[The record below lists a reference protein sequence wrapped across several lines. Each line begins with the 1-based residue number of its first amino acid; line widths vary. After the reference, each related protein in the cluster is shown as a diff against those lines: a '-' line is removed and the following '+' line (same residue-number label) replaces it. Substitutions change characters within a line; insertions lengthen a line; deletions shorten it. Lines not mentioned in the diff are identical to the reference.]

1 MAFGFKKRLERRRLE
16 PRRELKI
23 PEEVK
28 HKTSLV
34 SMADVIRE
42 NTLARQR
49 FFDEPGHRLES
60 GLLRGQYFITSRVAG
75 PQGGKVYRVAQSFQ
89 RWPCADM
96 AIEWHGYA
104 LSFR

>member
-42 NTLARQR
+42 NTLAGQR

-60 GLLRGQYFITSRVAG
+60 GLLKGKYFITSEVAG
-75 PQGGKVYRVAQSFQ
+75 AQGGEGLQSAQGPQKRPS
-89 RWPCADM
+89 ADL
-96 AIEWHGYA
+96 AGQWERYS
-104 LSFR
+104 LPF